1 VHALEGDAQYR
12 PVEPKHPVSHCR
24 DRLRDSKAESFV
36 TTTSFLLQPGNGTND
51 EVIVQKLK
59 AFLWICVLTS

>member
-1 VHALEGDAQYR
+1 
-12 PVEPKHPVSHCR
+12 
-24 DRLRDSKAESFV
+24 V